1 MDTDDDNQ
9 VPVSVVVAMF
19 TRGGL
24 SKESAVEAARV
35 LDVNGD
41 GDGDGDGDGT
51 RDEYAT
57 AWLAFFLTDDPD
69 APASRIL
76 GTLS

>member
-41 GDGDGDGDGT
+41 GGGGDGT